1 MQYDVKAAYQAGAD
15 GVMVEARTRIKGVFY
30 SVSTVGTALIFYDNA
45 SEDFSG
51 TAVLTL
57 PADVVGQHT
66 VDIPGEGILCD
77 NGVFVDI
84 NGGAAVTLFH
94 G

>member
-15 GVMVEARTRIKGVFY
+15 GVMVAARTRIKGVFY
-30 SVSTVGTALIFYDNA
+30 SVSTTGAAIIFYDNA
-45 SEDFSG
+45 SAASG
-51 TAVLTL
+51 TAVLTQ

-66 VDIPGEGILCD
+66 VDVPGEGILCD

>member
-15 GVMVEARTRIKGVFY
+15 GAMVEARTRIKGVFY
-30 SVSTVGTALIFYDNA
+30 SVSTTGAAIIFYDNA
-45 SEDFSG
+45 SAASG

-66 VDIPGEGILCD
+66 VDVPGEGILCD

>member
-30 SVSTVGTALIFYDNA
+30 SVSTTGAAIIFYDNA
-45 SEDFSG
+45 SAASG

-66 VDIPGEGILCD
+66 VGVPGEGILCD

>member
-30 SVSTVGTALIFYDNA
+30 SVSTTGAAIIFYDNA
-45 SEDFSG
+45 SAASG

-66 VDIPGEGILCD
+66 VDVPGEGILCD

>member
-15 GVMVEARTRIKGVFY
+15 GVMVAARTRIKGVFY
-30 SVSTVGTALIFYDNA
+30 SVSTTGAAIIFYDNA
-45 SEDFSG
+45 SAASG

-66 VDIPGEGILCD
+66 VDVPGEGILCD

>member
-1 MQYDVKAAYQAGAD
+1 MQYDVKAAYRAGSNGAL
-15 GVMVEARTRIKGVFY
+15 VTARTRIKGVFY
-30 SVSTVGTALIFYDNA
+30 SVSTVGTAPIFYDNA
-45 SEDFSG
+45 SAASG

-84 NGGAAVTLFH
+84 NGAAAVTLFH